1 MKRFLLLL
9 VGLIFSGLALAAV
22 NVNTATKEEL
32 EVLNGIGPVK
42 AQAIIDHRTANG
54 RFKSLDD
61 VKNVKGIGD
70 ATFDKIKGDL
80 SLTGPTKLPAGAAA
94 PAKAEAPKAAAAAP
108 AAAKAEAPKAAA
120 AAAPAAAKAGS
131 AEGCCCGGP
140 ACGEG
145 RSTEGCCC
153 GPRLRRRRG
162 TEGGIRCGEG

>member
-80 SLTGPTKLPAGAAA
+80 SLTGPTKLPAGAVAPSNCLAA
-94 PAKAEAPKAAAAAP
+94 VSWLAENETICPEK
-108 AAAKAEAPKAAA
+108 
-120 AAAPAAAKAGS
+120 
-131 AEGCCCGGP
+131 
-140 ACGEG
+140 
-145 RSTEGCCC
+145 
-153 GPRLRRRRG
+153 
-162 TEGGIRCGEG
+162 